1 MQSPLPQPQ
10 LLHARSN
17 VNLWKIPLAL
27 SLCGVALFGITM
39 VPDVLDAVGIIH
51 LPAWLTMGSIDD
63 ARAILG
69 AMLGC
74 VSTVLALIFSVALL
88 VLSMVATLFGP
99 RLLYRFMHDWVT
111 QVTIGLFMA
120 TFVYLCLVFLVTH
133 QDSHTKLIPQVSLIT
148 AWLLVVTSFAFL
160 VFYSHRI
167 ASSIQNP
174 DLVARI
180 VDDIRPEI
188 AVPASVGSGQAPGVD
203 VLDKQAAEGSSI
215 ESPVS
220 GYVQEIDHAGLVA
233 EAASAEAVVHVF
245 FRPGQFVLRGER
257 LASVS
262 SKRGGVDLSRRVLA
276 RMAIGRHR
284 TIEQDPEFG
293 ISQIVEI
300 ALRALSPAVNDT
312 FTGVACVD
320 WMGDAL
326 LVVAEATVHD
336 GCWFDRAGK
345 LRLHVRPLRVERLL
359 RLAFDQI
366 RQAAADN
373 PAVLIRMLDVIRRTA
388 PRMTTDDARAALRAQ
403 VDAIR
408 EASVAKVLIQ
418 LDRKDVEAAWQ
429 KASDALALRDA
440 TKVRASP
447 AGAFSAGA

>member
-1 MQSPLPQPQ
+1 MQSPLLQSQ
-10 LLHARSN
+10 LLRARSN

-27 SLCGVALFGITM
+27 SIASVALFGLTM
-39 VPDVLDAVGIIH
+39 IPDVLDARGLIH
-51 LPAWLTMGSIDD
+51 LPVWFTMGSIDD

-69 AMLGC
+69 AMLAC

-99 RLLYRFMHDWVT
+99 RLLYRFLHDWVT

-133 QDSHTKLIPQVSLIT
+133 QDPHTTFIPQVSLIT
-148 AWLLVVTSFAFL
+148 AWLLVVLSFGFL

-180 VDDIRPEI
+180 VDDVRPEI
-188 AVPASVGSGQAPGVD
+188 VPPGSAGSGETVPAD
-203 VLDKQAAEGSSI
+203 DLDRQAAQGAAITCSA
-215 ESPVS
+215 S
-220 GYVQEIDHAGLVA
+220 GYVQEIDHAALVA
-233 EAASAEAVVHVF
+233 AAGSTDAVVHVLY
-245 FRPGQFVLRGER
+245 RPGQFVLRGER
-257 LASVS
+257 LASVWS
-262 SKRGGVDLSRRVLA
+262 AGRPADLAERVRAGV
-276 RMAIGRHR
+276 AIGRHR
-284 TIEQDPEFG
+284 TIAQDPEFG
-293 ISQIVEI
+293 IAQIVEI

-326 LVVAEATVHD
+326 LVVAEAPAHD

-345 LRLHVRPLRVERLL
+345 LRLRARPLRVERLL
-359 RLAFDQI
+359 RIGFDQI

-373 PAVLIRMLDVIRRTA
+373 PAVLIRMLDVIRRIA
-388 PRMTTDDARAALRAQ
+388 PRMPTDAARECLRAQ
-403 VDAIR
+403 ADAIR

-418 LDRKDVEAAWQ
+418 LDRNDVEAAWQ
-429 KASDALALRDA
+429 RAADAL
-440 TKVRASP
+440 P
-447 AGAFSAGA
+447 A

>member
-1 MQSPLPQPQ
+1 VQSPLLKSQ
-10 LLHARSN
+10 LLHARTN

-27 SLCGVALFGITM
+27 SLGSVALFGLTM
-39 VPDVLDAVGIIH
+39 VPDVLDALGVIH
-51 LPAWLTMGSIDD
+51 LPVWLTMGSIDD
-63 ARAILG
+63 ARAILS

-99 RLLYRFMHDWVT
+99 RLLYRFLHDWVT
-111 QVTIGLFMA
+111 QVTIGLFLA

-133 QDSHTKLIPQVSLIT
+133 QDPHTKFIPQVSLIT
-148 AWLLVVTSFAFL
+148 AWLLVVASFGFL
-160 VFYSHRI
+160 VVYSHRI

-180 VDDIRPEI
+180 VDDIRPQI
-188 AVPASVGSGQAPGVD
+188 AVPASVGAGEAPD
-203 VLDKQAAEGSSI
+203 ADALDKQAAEGTGI
-215 ESPVS
+215 ECPVS
-220 GYVQEIDHAGLVA
+220 GYVQEIDHARLVA

-257 LASVS
+257 LASVCS
-262 SKRGGVDLSRRVLA
+262 ARRDANPARRVLA
-276 RMAIGRHR
+276 HVAIGRHR

-293 ISQIVEI
+293 VAQIVEI

-326 LVVAEATVHD
+326 LVAAEAPAHD

-345 LRLHVRPLRVERLL
+345 LRLRVRPLRIERLL
-359 RLAFDQI
+359 RIAFDQI

-373 PAVLIRMLDVIRRTA
+373 PAVLVRMLDVIRRIA
-388 PRMTTDDARAALRAQ
+388 PRMPTDEAREVLRAEA
-403 VDAIR
+403 DAIR

-418 LDRKDVEAAWQ
+418 LDRNDVEAAWQ
-429 KASDALALRDA
+429 KASDALAA
-440 TKVRASP
+440 
-447 AGAFSAGA
+447 

>member
-1 MQSPLPQPQ
+1 MQSPLLQSQ
-10 LLHARSN
+10 LLRARSN

-27 SLCGVALFGITM
+27 SLGGVALFGLTM
-39 VPDVLDAVGIIH
+39 VPDVLDALGIIH
-51 LPAWLTMGSIDD
+51 LPTWFTMGSIDD
-63 ARAILG
+63 ARAILS

-99 RLLYRFMHDWVT
+99 RLLYRFLHDWVT

-133 QDSHTKLIPQVSLIT
+133 QDPHTTFIPQVSLIM
-148 AWLLVVTSFAFL
+148 AWLLVVASFSFL
-160 VFYSHRI
+160 VVYSHRI
-167 ASSIQNP
+167 AASIQNP

-188 AVPASVGSGQAPGVD
+188 SVPASVGSGEAPGAD
-203 VLDKQAAEGSSI
+203 VLDEQAAEGAGV
-215 ESPVS
+215 ECPVS
-220 GYVQEIDHAGLVA
+220 GYVQEIDHAALVA
-233 EAASAEAVVHVF
+233 EAASAGAVVHVL

-262 SKRGGVDLSRRVLA
+262 SARRGTDLARRVLA
-276 RMAIGRHR
+276 RVAIGRHR

-293 ISQIVEI
+293 IAQIVEI

-326 LVVAEATVHD
+326 LVAAEAPVHD

-345 LRLHVRPLRVERLL
+345 LRLHVRPLPTERLV
-359 RLAFDQI
+359 RIAFDQS

-373 PAVLIRMLDVIRRTA
+373 PAVLIRMLDVIRRVA
-388 PRMTTDDARAALRAQ
+388 PRMQTDASRDALRAEA
-403 VDAIR
+403 DAIR
-408 EASVAKVLIQ
+408 EASAAKVPIQ
-418 LDRKDVEAAWQ
+418 LDRKDVEAAWK
-429 KASDALALRDA
+429 KASEAL
-440 TKVRASP
+440 P
-447 AGAFSAGA
+447 A

>member
-1 MQSPLPQPQ
+1 VQSPLLKSQ

-27 SLCGVALFGITM
+27 SLGGLALFGLTM
-39 VPDVLDAVGIIH
+39 IPDVLDALGIIH
-51 LPAWLTMGSIDD
+51 LPGWFTMGGIDD
-63 ARAILG
+63 ARAILS

-99 RLLYRFMHDWVT
+99 RLLYRFLHDWVT
-111 QVTIGLFMA
+111 QVTIGLFLA

-133 QDSHTKLIPQVSLIT
+133 QDSRTAFVPQVSLIT
-148 AWLLVVTSFAFL
+148 AWLLVVASFGFL
-160 VFYSHRI
+160 VVYSHRI

-180 VDDIRPEI
+180 VDDIRRPEI
-188 AVPASVGSGQAPGVD
+188 AVPASVGSGKTPDAD
-203 VLDKQAAEGSSI
+203 ALDKQAAEGTGI
-215 ESPVS
+215 ACPVS
-220 GYVQEIDHAGLVA
+220 GYVQEIDHAALVA
-233 EAASAEAVVHVF
+233 EATSAEAVVHVF
-245 FRPGQFVLRGER
+245 FRPGQFILRGER
-257 LASVS
+257 LASVWS
-262 SKRGGVDLSRRVLA
+262 ARRNSDLARRVTA
-276 RMAIGRHR
+276 HVAIGRHR

-293 ISQIVEI
+293 IAQIVEI

-326 LVVAEATVHD
+326 LVAAEAPAHD
-336 GCWFDRAGK
+336 GSWFDRGGK
-345 LRLHVRPLRVERLL
+345 LRLHVRPLRIERLL
-359 RLAFDQI
+359 RIAFDQI

-373 PAVLIRMLDVIRRTA
+373 PAVLIRMLDVIRRIA
-388 PRMTTDDARAALRAQ
+388 PRMPTDAAREALRAE

-429 KASDALALRDA
+429 KASDALAA
-440 TKVRASP
+440 
-447 AGAFSAGA
+447 

>member
-1 MQSPLPQPQ
+1 MKPPLLQSQ
-10 LLHARSN
+10 LLRARSD

-27 SLCGVALFGITM
+27 SLASLALFGLTM
-39 VPDVLDAVGIIH
+39 VPDVLDAIGVIH
-51 LPAWLTMGSIDD
+51 LPAWFTMGSIDD
-63 ARAILG
+63 ARAILS

-99 RLLYRFMHDWVT
+99 RLLYRFLHDWVT

-133 QDSHTKLIPQVSLIT
+133 QDPHTKFIPQVSLIT
-148 AWLLVVTSFAFL
+148 AWLLVVASFGFL

-180 VDDIRPEI
+180 VDDIRPQI
-188 AVPASVGSGQAPGVD
+188 VVPPTRTGSGEVPRGD
-203 VLDKQAAEGSSI
+203 ELDRQVAGGAAVTCSS
-215 ESPVS
+215 S
-220 GYVQEIDHAGLVA
+220 GYVQEMDHAALVA
-233 EAASAEAVVHVF
+233 AAASADAVVHVL

-257 LASVS
+257 LASVWS
-262 SKRGGVDLSRRVLA
+262 ARRNADITERVRAGVAVGL
-276 RMAIGRHR
+276 HR
-284 TIEQDPEFG
+284 TIRQDPEFG
-293 ISQIVEI
+293 VAQIVEI

-326 LVVAEATVHD
+326 LVAAEAPAHD
-336 GCWFDRAGK
+336 GCWFDRSGR
-345 LRLHVRPLRVERLL
+345 LRLRVRPLHVERLV

-373 PAVLIRMLDVIRRTA
+373 PAVLIRMLDVIRRIA
-388 PRMTTDDARAALRAQ
+388 PRMPTDAARECLRAQ
-403 VDAIR
+403 ADAIR
-408 EASVAKVLIQ
+408 EASASKVLIQ

-429 KASDALALRDA
+429 KATDGL
-440 TKVRASP
+440 P
-447 AGAFSAGA
+447 A

>member
-1 MQSPLPQPQ
+1 MKPPLLESQ
-10 LLHARSN
+10 LLRARSD

-27 SLCGVALFGITM
+27 SLGSLALFGLTM
-39 VPDVLDAVGIIH
+39 APDVLDALGVIH
-51 LPAWLTMGSIDD
+51 LPTWLTMGSIDD
-63 ARAILG
+63 ARAILA

-99 RLLYRFMHDWVT
+99 RLLYRFLHDWVT

-133 QDSHTKLIPQVSLIT
+133 QDPNTKFIPQISLIT
-148 AWLLVVTSFAFL
+148 SWLLVVLSFGFL

-180 VDDIRPEI
+180 VDDMRPQFALPPSER
-188 AVPASVGSGQAPGVD
+188 ADEPLGAD
-203 VLDKQAAEGSSI
+203 DLERQAAEGTGVACSS
-215 ESPVS
+215 S
-220 GYVQEIDHAGLVA
+220 GYVQEIDHAALIA
-233 EAASAEAVVHVF
+233 AAASADAVVHVF

-257 LASVS
+257 LASVWPAPGRS
-262 SKRGGVDLSRRVLA
+262 VDIAERIRRSVAVGL
-276 RMAIGRHR
+276 HR
-284 TIEQDPEFG
+284 TIRQDPEFG
-293 ISQIVEI
+293 VAQIVEI

-326 LVVAEATVHD
+326 LVAAEAPAHD
-336 GCWFDRAGK
+336 GCWYDGAGR
-345 LRLHVRPLRVERLL
+345 LRLHVRPLRIERLV
-359 RLAFDQI
+359 RIAFDQI

-373 PAVLIRMLDVIRRTA
+373 PAVLIRMLDVIRRIA
-388 PRMTTDDARAALRAQ
+388 PRMPTNAARECLRAQ
-403 VDAIR
+403 ADAVR
-408 EASVAKVLIQ
+408 EASAAKVLIQ
-418 LDRKDVEAAWQ
+418 LDRADVEAAWQ
-429 KASDALALRDA
+429 KA
-440 TKVRASP
+440 TASLP
-447 AGAFSAGA
+447 A